1 MIRALI
7 FDCFGVLTTDG
18 WLPFVGEQFGHNQEL
33 MNEATALNQ
42 QSAAG
47 FISYDDFV
55 QGIADLASMPSMQVM
70 QMLESNVANRKLFDY
85 IKAVKGTY
93 KIGLL
98 SNVATDLLDD
108 LFKPEDLSVFDATAL
123 SYEMGFLKPDPRAY
137 ETIAERLGV
146 EPEACVMIDDQ
157 ERYVIAARDVGMQAV
172 WYRDFEQ
179 MQRDLEKLLGN
190 SKN

>member
-18 WLPFVGEQFGHNQEL
+18 WLPFKEEQFGRNQAL
-33 MNEATALNQ
+33 MDEATALNQ

-47 FISYDDFV
+47 LISYDDFV
-55 QGIADLASMPSMQVM
+55 QGIADLANMPSMQVM
-70 QMLESNVANRKLFDY
+70 QALEGNAANRKLFDY
-85 IKAVKGTY
+85 IKTAKDTY

-98 SNVATDLLDD
+98 SNAAADLLDD
-108 LFKPEDLSVFDATAL
+108 LFEPEDLAVFDATAL
-123 SYEMGFLKPDPRAY
+123 SYEMGFVKPDPRAY
-137 ETIAERLGV
+137 EVIAERLGV

-157 ERYVIAARDVGMQAV
+157 ERYADAARDIGMQTV
-172 WYRDFEQ
+172 WYRGFEQ
-179 MQRDLEKLLGN
+179 MRRDLEKLLGN